1 MASPATTRLR
11 KRTAS
16 PPLSPAS
23 LVDDDTAQ
31 PPAKKRA
38 PRSTA
43 AEKHARKQARMERN
57 RIAAQVSRDRKKQ
70 HTDFL
75 EARVAELE
83 AQLAF
88 QPPSTF
94 LAPTPSS
101 VNLPLAALPALPPS
115 TDPLVAQ
122 LREEN
127 ESLRTQ
133 LALEQLQSQSLQIRL
148 SSLETKFG
156 RLERL
161 LSQAATRTSSRAG
174 DDRPDDDDGDGQLS
188 PRSTRGRPFPAA
200 EAVPSV
206 VSSGVSSLGLDFT
219 GFDQLAFPLD
229 SSLPAPDAVGDSLV
243 DPGPAVEA
251 DPLFD
256 SNDLVAAWTDWSH
269 SVGGLDEA
277 TLPAIDDEPAA
288 DFDLFDFLRQDAP
301 AGTAAEVASLRL
313 SLHSSLSD
321 TVSTPPPSHYLFPLP
336 SPRLS

>member
-1 MASPATTRLR
+1 MDSPATTRSR

-23 LVDDDTAQ
+23 ASLVDDDTAQ
-31 PPAKKRA
+31 PLAKKRA

-83 AQLAF
+83 AQLAS
-88 QPPSTF
+88 QSPSTS
-94 LAPTPSS
+94 LTPTPSS
-101 VNLPLAALPALPPS
+101 VNLPLAALPALPS
-115 TDPLVAQ
+115 ATDSLVAQ

-127 ESLRTQ
+127 ESLKTQ

-161 LSQAATRTSSRAG
+161 LSQAAT
-174 DDRPDDDDGDGQLS
+174 
-188 PRSTRGRPFPAA
+188 TRGRPFPAA
-200 EAVPSV
+200 EAVPPV

-243 DPGPAVEA
+243 DPGPAVDA
-251 DPLFD
+251 NSLFD
-256 SNDLVAAWTDWSH
+256 NNDLVAAWTDWSQTL
-269 SVGGLDEA
+269 SGFDEG
-277 TLPAIDDEPAA
+277 TLPAIDNEPAS
-288 DFDLFDFLRQDAP
+288 DFDLFDFLRQDAA
-301 AGTAAEVASLRL
+301 AGTAAEVAC
-313 SLHSSLSD
+313 
-321 TVSTPPPSHYLFPLP
+321 
-336 SPRLS
+336 

>member
-1 MASPATTRLR
+1 MDSPATTRSR

-23 LVDDDTAQ
+23 ASLVDDDTAQ
-31 PPAKKRA
+31 PLAKKRA

-83 AQLAF
+83 AQLAS
-88 QPPSTF
+88 QSPSTS
-94 LAPTPSS
+94 LTPTPSR
-101 VNLPLAALPALPPS
+101 VNLPLAALPARPTA

-122 LREEN
+122 LRKEN
-127 ESLRTQ
+127 ESLKTQ

-161 LSQAATRTSSRAG
+161 LSQAAT
-174 DDRPDDDDGDGQLS
+174 
-188 PRSTRGRPFPAA
+188 TRGRPFPAA
-200 EAVPSV
+200 EAVPPV

-243 DPGPAVEA
+243 DPGPAVDA
-251 DPLFD
+251 NSLFD
-256 SNDLVAAWTDWSH
+256 NNDLVAAWTDWSQ
-269 SVGGLDEA
+269 SIGNLDEA
-277 TLPAIDDEPAA
+277 TIPAIDNEPAA
-288 DFDLFDFLRQDAP
+288 DFDLFDFLRQDAA
-301 AGTAAEVASLRL
+301 AGTAAEVAC
-313 SLHSSLSD
+313 
-321 TVSTPPPSHYLFPLP
+321 
-336 SPRLS
+336 

>member
-148 SSLETKFG
+148 SSLETN
-156 RLERL
+156 
-161 LSQAATRTSSRAG
+161 RAG

-243 DPGPAVEA
+243 DPGPALDAGPV
-251 DPLFD
+251 FD
-256 SNDLVAAWTDWSH
+256 SNNLVAAWTDWSQ
-269 SVGGLDEA
+269 SLGGLDEA
-277 TLPAIDDEPAA
+277 TLPAIDNEPAA
-288 DFDLFDFLRQDAP
+288 DFDLFDFLRQDAT
-301 AGTAAEVASLRL
+301 AGTAAEIAC
-313 SLHSSLSD
+313 
-321 TVSTPPPSHYLFPLP
+321 
-336 SPRLS
+336 

>member
-1 MASPATTRLR
+1 MDSPATTRSR

-23 LVDDDTAQ
+23 LADDDTAQ

-83 AQLAF
+83 AQLAS
-88 QPPSTF
+88 QSPSTALTPTPPS
-94 LAPTPSS
+94 
-101 VNLPLAALPALPPS
+101 VKVPLATLPALPPS
-115 TDPLVAQ
+115 ADPLVAQ

-127 ESLRTQ
+127 ESLKTQ

-148 SSLETKFG
+148 ASLETKFG

-161 LSQAATRTSSRAG
+161 LSQAAT
-174 DDRPDDDDGDGQLS
+174 
-188 PRSTRGRPFPAA
+188 TRGRSFPAA
-200 EAVPSV
+200 EAVPPV
-206 VSSGVSSLGLDFT
+206 VSSGVSSLGLDLA
-219 GFDQLAFPLD
+219 GFDHLAFPLD

-256 SNDLVAAWTDWSH
+256 SSDLVAAWTDWSQ
-269 SVGGLDEA
+269 SLGGLDEA
-277 TLPAIDDEPAA
+277 TLPAIDNEPAA
-288 DFDLFDFLRQDAP
+288 DFDLFDFLRQDAA
-301 AGTAAEVASLRL
+301 AGTAAEIAC
-313 SLHSSLSD
+313 
-321 TVSTPPPSHYLFPLP
+321 
-336 SPRLS
+336 

>member
-1 MASPATTRLR
+1 MDSPATTRSR

-16 PPLSPAS
+16 PPLSPASAS

-83 AQLAF
+83 AQLAS
-88 QPPSTF
+88 QSPSTS
-94 LAPTPSS
+94 LTPTPSS
-101 VNLPLAALPALPPS
+101 VNLPLAALPALPS
-115 TDPLVAQ
+115 ATDSLVAQ

-127 ESLRTQ
+127 ESLKTQ

-161 LSQAATRTSSRAG
+161 LSQAATSTSPATQAVE
-174 DDRPDDDDGDGQLS
+174 PETTNQT
-188 PRSTRGRPFPAA
+188 TRGRPFPAA
-200 EAVPSV
+200 EAVPPV

-229 SSLPAPDAVGDSLV
+229 SSLPATNALGDSLV
-243 DPGPAVEA
+243 DPGPAVDA
-251 DPLFD
+251 NSLFD
-256 SNDLVAAWTDWSH
+256 NNDLVAAWTDWSQ
-269 SVGGLDEA
+269 SIGNLDEA
-277 TLPAIDDEPAA
+277 TIPAIDNEPAA
-288 DFDLFDFLRQDAP
+288 DFDLFDFLRQDAA
-301 AGTAAEVASLRL
+301 AGTAAEVAC
-313 SLHSSLSD
+313 
-321 TVSTPPPSHYLFPLP
+321 
-336 SPRLS
+336 

>member
-161 LSQAATRTSSRAG
+161 LSQAATSTSAAAQAVEPETTDQTMTMETDSSRLVA
-174 DDRPDDDDGDGQLS
+174 P
-188 PRSTRGRPFPAA
+188 

-301 AGTAAEVASLRL
+301 AGTAAEVAC
-313 SLHSSLSD
+313 
-321 TVSTPPPSHYLFPLP
+321 
-336 SPRLS
+336 

>member
-161 LSQAATRTSSRAG
+161 LSQAATSTSAAAQAVEPETTDQTMTMETDSSRLVA
-174 DDRPDDDDGDGQLS
+174 P
-188 PRSTRGRPFPAA
+188 

-243 DPGPAVEA
+243 DPGPALDAGPV
-251 DPLFD
+251 FD
-256 SNDLVAAWTDWSH
+256 SNNLVAAWTDWSQ
-269 SVGGLDEA
+269 SLGGLDEA
-277 TLPAIDDEPAA
+277 TLPAIDNEPAA
-288 DFDLFDFLRQDAP
+288 DFDLFDFLRQDAT
-301 AGTAAEVASLRL
+301 AGTAAEIAC
-313 SLHSSLSD
+313 
-321 TVSTPPPSHYLFPLP
+321 
-336 SPRLS
+336 

>member
-1 MASPATTRLR
+1 MDSPATTRSR

-23 LVDDDTAQ
+23 LADDDTAQ

-83 AQLAF
+83 AQLAS
-88 QPPSTF
+88 QSPSTS
-94 LAPTPSS
+94 LAATPST

-127 ESLRTQ
+127 ESLKTQ

-148 SSLETKFG
+148 SSLETNNV
-156 RLERL
+156 E
-161 LSQAATRTSSRAG
+161 SPSRTSSRAP
-174 DDRPDDDDGDGQLS
+174 DDEPDDDDADGQLS
-188 PRSTRGRPFPAA
+188 PRSTRGRSFPAA
-200 EAVPSV
+200 EAVPPV
-206 VSSGVSSLGLDFT
+206 VSSGVSSLGLDLP
-219 GFDQLAFPLD
+219 GFDHLAFPLD

-256 SNDLVAAWTDWSH
+256 SSALIAAWTDWSQ
-269 SVGGLDEA
+269 SLGGLDEA
-277 TLPAIDDEPAA
+277 TLPAIDNEPAA
-288 DFDLFDFLRQDAP
+288 DFDLFDFLRQDAA
-301 AGTAAEVASLRL
+301 AGTAAEIAC
-313 SLHSSLSD
+313 
-321 TVSTPPPSHYLFPLP
+321 
-336 SPRLS
+336 

>member
-148 SSLETKFG
+148 SSLETN
-156 RLERL
+156 
-161 LSQAATRTSSRAG
+161 RTSSRAG

-301 AGTAAEVASLRL
+301 AGTAAEVAC
-313 SLHSSLSD
+313 
-321 TVSTPPPSHYLFPLP
+321 
-336 SPRLS
+336 

>member
-161 LSQAATRTSSRAG
+161 LSQAAT
-174 DDRPDDDDGDGQLS
+174 
-188 PRSTRGRPFPAA
+188 TRGRPFPAA

-243 DPGPAVEA
+243 DPGPALDAGPV
-251 DPLFD
+251 FD
-256 SNDLVAAWTDWSH
+256 SNNLVAAWTDWSQ
-269 SVGGLDEA
+269 SLGGLDEA
-277 TLPAIDDEPAA
+277 TLPAIDNEPAA
-288 DFDLFDFLRQDAP
+288 DFDLFDFLRQDAT
-301 AGTAAEVASLRL
+301 AGTAAEIAC
-313 SLHSSLSD
+313 
-321 TVSTPPPSHYLFPLP
+321 
-336 SPRLS
+336 